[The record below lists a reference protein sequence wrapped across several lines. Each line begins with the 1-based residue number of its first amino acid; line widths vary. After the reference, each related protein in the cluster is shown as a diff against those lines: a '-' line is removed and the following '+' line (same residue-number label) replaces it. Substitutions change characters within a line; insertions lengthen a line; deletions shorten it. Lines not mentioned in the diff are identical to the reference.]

1 MRAIDYPRVL
11 EEVEACWRDVAPA
24 SAMTLAPHD
33 NLFEGGAD
41 SFTFIRLVR
50 SVEAACEVS
59 LPLLEVFEDPQLATI
74 TRCVIEA
81 RRR

>member
-1 MRAIDYPRVL
+1 MKPMDYPRVL
-11 EEVEACWRDVAPA
+11 EEVEACWRDVAPE
-24 SAMTLAPHD
+24 SAMKLAPHD
-33 NLFEGGAD
+33 DLFESGAD

-50 SVEAACEVS
+50 SVEAACEVT
-59 LPLLEVFEDPQLATI
+59 LPLLEVFEAPQLATI